1 MKKWNLV
8 VDIKKCVGCFN
19 CFLACKDEHI
29 GNEFKGYARPQPAH
43 GHQWIDIDVVERG
56 QQPQI
61 DLTYV
66 PKMCNHCDNPKCL
79 EVGGDAVEKRADGI
93 VIIHPEK
100 AKGRKDIVDACP
112 YGAIF
117 WNEEENLPQ
126 AWYFDA
132 HLLDNGWKEPR
143 CVQSCATGALTS
155 HKIQDSE
162 MAAMVKA
169 ENLEVLKPE
178 LGAKPRVYYKNL
190 HLAESCFLAGSVLRQ
205 TDGIKDCAA
214 DVVVTLR
221 QESGLISVLQTD
233 AFGDFK
239 FDALPGNSGRYFLDF
254 QSDGKLTKTL
264 EVTLENASLSLGDIV
279 LDEATPV

>member
-1 MKKWNLV
+1 MNKWNLV

-29 GNEFKGYARPQPAH
+29 GNDFKGYARPQPAH

-143 CVQSCATGALTS
+143 CVQSCPTGALTS
-155 HKIQDSE
+155 HKIPDSE
-162 MAAMVKA
+162 MAAMVKV
-169 ENLEVLKPE
+169 EKLEVLKPE
-178 LGAKPRVYYKNL
+178 LGSKPRVYYKNL
-190 HLAESCFLAGSVLRQ
+190 HLVESCFLAGSVLRQ
-205 TDGIKDCAA
+205 IDGIKDCAA
-214 DVVVTLR
+214 DVAVTLR
-221 QESGLISVLQTD
+221 QQTGLISTLQTD
-233 AFGDFK
+233 AFGEFK
-239 FDALPGNSGRYFLDF
+239 FDALPSNSGLYFLDF
-254 QSDGKLTKTL
+254 QADGKLTKTL
-264 EVTLENASLSLGDIV
+264 EVTLENASLSLGEIK